1 MLLQPILQIHV
12 LHPTGGQ
19 DLFPLPIHPRYHRI
33 ILVDVQRH
41 VAAGTCTCF
50 IFHATLSLGLLLGRG
65 FSGRE
70 LHTPIRARGP
80 DENPPGDQVTPRAE
94 ILTLSH
100 RQRRSAQMLRAP
112 DGIPGTTSPSGYH
125 PPRPNPSY
133 ILVTPAPIG
142 RLRRATAAAIEWKK
156 RFQGQGSCSN
166 QRRLSQNA
174 SWLRQIV

>member
-133 ILVTPAPIG
+133 ILVTQRAADLGYAPRYFG
-142 RLRRATAAAIEWKK
+142 FFLAFGFSRFRRRVHAPTPLDQA
-156 RFQGQGSCSN
+156 R
-166 QRRLSQNA
+166 
-174 SWLRQIV
+174 